1 MFLKNENKIC
11 ARELILFVKVLRFN
25 KQKGNFYTRRK
36 KMRNQENQLQ
46 ANDIGLLMFVLVAGW
61 LLLFQSGLFQ

>member
-1 MFLKNENKIC
+1 MLLMKILRLYRR
-11 ARELILFVKVLRFN
+11 ARK
-25 KQKGNFYTRRK
+25 FYRRRM

-46 ANDIGLLMFVLVAGW
+46 VNDMGLLLFALVTGW